1 MEDKQIIDLLFARDE
16 SGLQHTQKK
25 YERMY
30 CTILRQALSDESDV
44 EECGND
50 VLLSLWNSIP
60 PQYPNHFPAYICRIA
75 RRIGITRYKYNTAQ
89 KRGQGYTVLLSELEG
104 CIPAPD
110 QMEARENAR
119 QLYQIL
125 NTFLQDLDEQTRVL
139 FLRRYYYLESVKD
152 LAERYRVTEN
162 FVSVRL
168 HRARKMLKTIL
179 TEEGFQV

>member
-16 SGLQHTQKK
+16 SGLQHTQEK

-50 VLLSLWNSIP
+50 VLLALWNSIP
-60 PQYPNHFPAYICRIA
+60 PQFPNHFPSYICRIA
-75 RRIGITRYKYNTAQ
+75 RRIGITRFKHNTAQ

-104 CIPAPD
+104 CIPAPN
-110 QMEARENAR
+110 QIEAQENAR
-119 QLYQIL
+119 QLYAVL
-125 NTFLQDLDEQTRVL
+125 DSFLRELDEQTRVL
-139 FLRRYYYLESVKD
+139 FIRRYYYWETVKS
-152 LAERYRVTEN
+152 LAQRFKTTEN

-168 HRARKMLKTIL
+168 HRARKMLKTL
-179 TEEGFQV
+179 LSEEGFNV